1 MDPLIT
7 TSLLFGALGGLVGAL
22 VVYLLLGKR
31 KTSGSSI
38 AAYTDQRS
46 NEKQNRKERIMTFLK
61 EKGTIT
67 NNDVEKLLG
76 IADATATKYL
86 QELEREDR
94 VEQIG
99 TRGRFVHYKIR

>member
-1 MDPLIT
+1 MAV
-7 TSLLFGALGGLVGAL
+7 LLSFFVGILVGAL
-22 VVYLLLGKR
+22 VVYLLLRKS

-46 NEKQNRKERIMTFLK
+46 NEKQNRKERIITFLK

-94 VEQIG
+94 IEQIG
-99 TRGRFVHYKIR
+99 THGRFVRYKIR